1 MINESQCYI
10 NVLSVHHNYITIGP
24 TRDTVILKA
33 GEVAM
38 MGLGVGILSH
48 IKTCLQTRDRW
59 RKREH
64 FLSLVFFLYSNT
76 VSHHNH
82 QEVK

>member
-38 MGLGVGILSH
+38 MGLGFGILSH
-48 IKTCLQTRDRW
+48 QNIPADQRQMERVSMFKPC
-59 RKREH
+59 
-64 FLSLVFFLYSNT
+64 VFIF
-76 VSHHNH
+76 
-82 QEVK
+82 

>member
-10 NVLSVHHNYITIGP
+10 TVLSVHHNYITIGP

-48 IKTCLQTRDRW
+48 QNIPADQRQMER
-59 RKREH
+59 
-64 FLSLVFFLYSNT
+64 LSMFKPCVFIF
-76 VSHHNH
+76 
-82 QEVK
+82 